1 MTFKKE
7 RTINMDIITMKS
19 KFYNQY
25 TYARNQINSIEDT
38 IKLHE
43 LAMKTLLIEKSIIQ
57 LALDRM
63 ERLEMEDE

>member
-7 RTINMDIITMKS
+7 RTINMDTITMKS